1 MRLNDD
7 DYVREQ
13 YRTTEKLDTRASVW
27 CEEDPG
33 RSPQDVALNA
43 LSDVHPHRILEVGS
57 GKGDFAVRIAETIK
71 CEVVAVDSSAAM
83 VSAGASLGVETI
95 LGDARDLPFADGS
108 FDAVVA
114 AWMLYHVCPLDQGL
128 KELARVLRPGG
139 RLVAIT
145 NGRAHLEELW
155 KAAGA
160 EHDEP
165 AFSVENGA
173 AFLRGY
179 FANVE
184 QHEIATQAI
193 FPDRTVAPAYLHSVD
208 RGDLVNRLTDSGWPL
223 RARGATAVFVA
234 DRPKRDPL
242 IRHQP

>member
-13 YRTTEKLDTRASVW
+13 YRTTEKLDTRVSVW
-27 CEEDPG
+27 REEDPG

-57 GKGDFAVRIAETIK
+57 GKGEFAIRIAEAFK

-83 VSAGASLGVETI
+83 VSASRSLGVEAI

-114 AWMLYHVCPLDQGL
+114 AWMLYHVSPLDQGM
-128 KELARVLRPGG
+128 KELARVLRPSG
-139 RLVAIT
+139 RLIAIT
-145 NGRAHLEELW
+145 NGKDHLEELW
-155 KAAGA
+155 KAAGV

-165 AFSVENGA
+165 GFSVENGA
-173 AFLRGY
+173 EFLRGY
-179 FANVE
+179 FAKVE
-184 QHEIATQAI
+184 QHDIATHAVFQ
-193 FPDRTVAPAYLHSVD
+193 DRTAAAAYLRSVD
-208 RGDLVNRLTDSGWPL
+208 RGDLVNRLPDSGWPL